1 MTTNDYSK
9 LPLQLK
15 DFARFCVWGYRRK
28 KNRQTKVP
36 YNPVT
41 GVSAKANNPSTFG
54 TFTEAVTAL
63 ERNPKSYAGIGI
75 GLFED
80 LAGIDIDDCI
90 DADGNLSDLAKDIIQ
105 KIGSY
110 TERSPSGTG
119 IHILCRA
126 PGFHY
131 DSLRYYVKNPHN
143 HVEFYVAG
151 STNRYLTITGDAL
164 GDDAVN
170 VRTQEIKELAESHM
184 LRESV
189 PMNWVFPLL
198 DDSED
203 SDCRTC
209 SLDDDSV
216 LQRMFTAK
224 NGVTIQHL
232 WNGDTSGY
240 SSQSEADLAMCSWLA
255 FYTRKDPEQMDR
267 LFRMSCL
274 YRNKWDEQHG
284 NETYGAMTI
293 RKAIKG
299 TRNIWSPYFRPVAMD
314 NGIESALN
322 FLKRENMIDNP
333 RYNRMDDISAG
344 YLLADYIKPFARPM
358 TNSKDWITYDGVKWD
373 KDDSTSVVE
382 ESAKAISRALLIYA
396 GTCDSDRTKDA
407 VSEWAN
413 KWGRR
418 ANRKTYIQDAATV
431 YPVSRSAFDINPW
444 LLNLNN
450 GTLDL
455 KTLELHDH
463 NPDDLITQ
471 IAPVDYCPNL
481 GVSEEWKTFI
491 SQIMEPSEEE
501 CPQGGKLDCIDV
513 WTLKAEFLQRYMG
526 YCLSG
531 DTKEESLLIMYGPTS
546 RNGKSV
552 CVESIRAVMG
562 SYACSVNADT
572 LLRAKFNRNSSGP
585 SEDIARLAGIRM
597 ASVGEIPQGS
607 QLDAARV
614 KLLTGGDSLNARF
627 LQENS
632 FDFIP
637 QFKLL
642 FHTNH
647 LPACS
652 DNSVFDSGRVL
663 VLPFSR
669 HFEPGEQKK
678 DLKRKFKEPE
688 MQSMILNWLIEG
700 YKMYVDNG
708 DKGLAPPEI
717 VKNATMEYRKDNDK
731 VSRFLD
737 EKLTSETN
745 YKTSSE
751 KVYSE
756 YCVWC
761 CINHLI
767 PESSRVFLNKLKAA
781 GITVQQGRPSD
792 GGNPTTVICGYRLKL
807 FEDIN
812 EQELE
817 PA

>member
-1 MTTNDYSK
+1 MQSNYSTI
-9 LPLQLK
+9 PQDLK
-15 DFARFCVWGYRRK
+15 TSARFCVWGYRRK

-41 GVSAKANNPSTFG
+41 GACAKANDPFTFG
-54 TFTEAVTAL
+54 SFTDAVKAL
-63 ERNPKSYAGIGI
+63 EKNPKHYAGIGI
-75 GLFED
+75 GLFDD
-80 LAGIDIDDCI
+80 LVGIDIDDCI
-90 DADGNLSDLAKDIIQ
+90 DTDGHISELAEDIIQ
-105 KIGSY
+105 RIGSY
-110 TERSPSGTG
+110 AEKSPSGTG

-126 PGFHY
+126 SDFRY
-131 DSLRYYVKNPHN
+131 DSSRYYVKNPHN
-143 HVEFYVAG
+143 HIEFYVAG
-151 STNRYLTITGDAL
+151 CTNRYLTITGDAL
-164 GDDAVN
+164 NDEIVN
-170 VRTQEIKELAESHM
+170 ERTQEIKELAERYMVKKSAP
-184 LRESV
+184 LNQT
-189 PMNWVFPLL
+189 PLLL
-198 DDSED
+198 DDGED
-203 SDCRTC
+203 LDRRTY
-209 SLDDDSV
+209 SMDDDSV

-224 NGVTIQHL
+224 NSTTVQQL

-240 SSQSEADLAMCSWLA
+240 SSQSEADLAMCNWLA

-274 YRNKWDEQHG
+274 YRNKWDELHG
-284 NETYGAMTI
+284 SETYGAMTI
-293 RKAIKG
+293 RKAIEG
-299 TRNIWSPYFRPVAMD
+299 ARNIWSPNFRSVAMNND
-314 NGIESALN
+314 IESALS

-358 TNSKDWITYDGVKWD
+358 SNGKDWVTYDGVRWS
-373 KDDSTSVVE
+373 KDDSASVVE

-396 GTCDSDRTKDA
+396 GTCDSDRTKDD

-431 YPVSRSAFDINPW
+431 YPVSRSAFDTNPW

-455 KTLELHDH
+455 KTLKLHDH

-471 IAPVDYCPNL
+471 IAPIDYRPEL
-481 GVSEEWKTFI
+481 GICEEWNTFI

-501 CPQGGKLDCIDV
+501 CPHGDELDRIDAGMF
-513 WTLKAEFLQRYMG
+513 KAEFLQRFMG

-562 SYACSVNADT
+562 TYACSVNADT

-632 FDFIP
+632 FDFTP

-678 DLKRKFKEPE
+678 DLKRKIKEPE

-708 DKGLAPPEI
+708 DKGLDPPEI
-717 VKNATMEYRKDNDK
+717 VRNATLEYRKDNDK

-737 EKLTSETN
+737 EKLTPKTN
-745 YKTSSE
+745 YKISSE

-761 CINHLI
+761 CINHLL
-767 PESSRVFLNKLKAA
+767 PESSRVFQNKLKAA
-781 GITVQQGRPSD
+781 GIPVQQGRPSD
-792 GGNPTTVICGYRLKL
+792 GGNPTTVVCGYRFKL
-807 FEDIN
+807 FEDID